1 MQHQVRWII
10 FGVIGLFIALV
21 LIDSLGVFDK
31 KSYYEV
37 PHGSHAHYL
46 PKDCDPPLPVSG
58 SPTTRP
64 GPGMT
69 VNCQGQIV
77 PESIK

>member
-1 MQHQVRWII
+1 MQQHVRWII
-10 FGVIGLFIALV
+10 FGVIALFIALV
-21 LIDSLGVFDK
+21 LIDSLGYFDD

-46 PKDCDPPLPVSG
+46 PKDCVPPLPVSRA
-58 SPTTRP
+58 PTTRP

-69 VNCQGQIV
+69 VNCQGRLV
-77 PESIK
+77 PE